1 MLVARQSVRA
11 YLIRNTGVVL
21 IGLFIN
27 QVLQT
32 VGSGILARVIAT
44 PTLFGEVSVML
55 QILGMSGLFL
65 NVGLNSSL
73 TYLLSRHGH
82 KAVKVAYSPAW
93 NGSILAGLA
102 VALTIVALAPMLAAL
117 YRLPALSLGLM
128 LGSAVLVFNSL
139 TNIGLAAYSGMR
151 QFVAQSI
158 LMVVTTLLSTI
169 GMVLGALLDRDHS
182 SILWSVSASMAAA
195 GLGTSLLIAWRV
207 KRSYHPP
214 LLGAIRLRALR
225 AMLRYGMPMWAGN
238 IAKAFQQPFLV
249 MVTGLSSV
257 VAAGYLSNGLKI
269 AGFLNIVTW
278 AFNVVALPFLSEV
291 AQDAPRASL
300 RGTLCFR
307 YNNYILFPL
316 TLMILLHPRAITL
329 ALFGRQY
336 VTADSGTY
344 VRLLSLGV
352 LFSSIGRLGGTLLG
366 GMGRTRANF
375 WVMVVSGIVV
385 FVAAPLLIPL
395 NPLLGS
401 FAYMI
406 GWGLSAISLFWF
418 LVRDGLPLHWRRAFL
433 DPLLPSLAAA
443 LVALGAD
450 FWPSFSWLGLLLAA
464 LLVALLTWWTEHSW
478 QGVAF
483 A

>member
-1 MLVARQSVRA
+1 MVARQSVRA
-11 YLIRNTGVVL
+11 YLLRNTAVIL
-21 IGLFIN
+21 LGLFVN

-32 VGSGILARVIAT
+32 VGSGIMARIVAT

-73 TYLLSRHGH
+73 TYLLSRHGA
-82 KAVKVAYSPAW
+82 KAVKAAYSPAF
-93 NGSILAGLA
+93 NGSIVAGVA
-102 VALTIVALAPMLAAL
+102 VAILIVATAPMLSSV
-117 YRLPALSLGLM
+117 YHLPQLSLGLM
-128 LGSAVLVFNSL
+128 IGAAVLIFNSL

-151 QFVAQSI
+151 QFVMQSI
-158 LMVVTTLLSTI
+158 LMVTTTLLSTT
-169 GMVLGALLDRDHS
+169 GMVIGVLLDRDHA
-182 SILWSVSASMAAA
+182 SILWSVSGCMALAA
-195 GLGTSLLIAWRV
+195 LVTCVVVLWRV

-214 LLGAIRLRALR
+214 HFGALRLRSLR
-225 AMLRYGMPMWAGN
+225 AMLRYGVPMWAGN

-291 AQDAPRASL
+291 AQDSQKASL

-307 YNNYILFPL
+307 YNNYVLFPM
-316 TLMILLHPRAITL
+316 TLFILLHPRAITL
-329 ALFGRQY
+329 ALFGAQY
-336 VTADSGTY
+336 VTPDSGAY

-366 GMGRTRANF
+366 GLGRTRANF
-375 WVMVVSGIVV
+375 WVMVVSGVVV
-385 FVAAPLLIPL
+385 FVAAPLLIPID
-395 NPLLGS
+395 PLLGS
-401 FAYMI
+401 WAYML
-406 GWGLSAISLFWF
+406 GWGISAVSLFWF
-418 LVRDGLPLHWRRAFL
+418 LLHDGLPLHWRRAFL
-433 DPLLPSLAAA
+433 DPLVPSL
-443 LVALGAD
+443 VAMGAIWLAGL
-450 FWPSFSWLGLLLAA
+450 WPVLSGIS
-464 LLVALLTWWTEHSW
+464 LLVGLVILCGVTWWTERSW
-478 QGVAF
+478 RGISF